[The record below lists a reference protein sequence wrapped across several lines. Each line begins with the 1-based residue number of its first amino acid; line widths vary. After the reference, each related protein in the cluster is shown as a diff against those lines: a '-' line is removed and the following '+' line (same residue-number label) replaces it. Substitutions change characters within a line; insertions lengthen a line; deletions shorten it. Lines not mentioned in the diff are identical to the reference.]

1 MSHRTFLVWNSFTL
15 LTLLALGAVACGPAS
30 TGADDAQVS
39 ATGGNRQ
46 FIPWAGEESLALS
59 SPFPRFIFLPLN
71 NPGVVPVDLATHMN
85 PEDVVAGIVVNGQPR
100 AYPLWIAGQFH
111 VVNDTINDAPVIL
124 TYCEICSGA
133 SAFKP
138 VIEQFGDL
146 TLSFQIHGIARG
158 TFTVYDYQTQTV
170 WSPFTGRTLEG
181 KLHPSRM
188 ERIPLIMEYWEDWVK
203 RHPETEVLFQSPK
216 FREREHMSV
225 VQAQM
230 GHEYIPQGFKD
241 VGNMDDTRLAHNAF
255 VFGVTNQAGDKS
267 IAFPLD
273 FLEEKQ
279 EVLRYPFANEHYL
292 LKKIGKFGVVA
303 YRLQKDQVDQT
314 YHQVSQDPFRVADN
328 EGGLWDEFGK
338 ALNESG
344 EKRNL
349 AVADGYFT
357 EWYEWVSG
365 YPESEIAN

>member
-1 MSHRTFLVWNSFTL
+1 MFHRTFLVWKSFTL
-15 LTLLALGAVACGPAS
+15 LTLFALGAVAVACGPAS

-39 ATGGNRQ
+39 ANRQ
-46 FIPWAGEESLALS
+46 FIPWRGEESLALA

-85 PEDVVAGIVVNGQPR
+85 PEDVVAGVVVNGQPR

-111 VVNDTINDAPVIL
+111 VVNDTINDAPVVV

-181 KLHPSRM
+181 KLYPSRM
-188 ERIPLIMEYWEDWVK
+188 ERIPLIMEYWGDWVK

-279 EVLRYPFANEHYL
+279 EVLRYQFANEHYL